1 MSTNVKD
8 DGLSMANRKTV
19 SGRRSRTGWVA
30 LVVGAM
36 ALTGAVARGQS
47 KPDAKPGGKE
57 FRASVLDLAANSQRI
72 TIPIHRS
79 VTVETTVEAQRA
91 DVVAKQIAD
100 VQVVSPTRM
109 LITGGAF
116 GSTTVV
122 LSGTDGKEYVFEVTV
137 ELDLEKLNEALK
149 GIDPLS
155 SAKATS
161 VLGNIVLV
169 GTVSSAER
177 ARRIE
182 ELAALFIPSTTEGKP
197 TTKVQNHLEVAGEQ
211 QVLLKCVVAEV
222 SRAAARELGINGF
235 LAGENFRDGFI
246 VNQLGGIN
254 PIDIG
259 AAAGVPVTQN
269 LPFVTG
275 ENGIPLGRNSTLS
288 LGFPRAQMQLF
299 IKAMADNS
307 LLSVLAEPNLVAISG
322 ETATFLAGGKF
333 PVPVPQGQ
341 NQSITIDW
349 QTFGVDLNFTPVV
362 LGQQRIRLR
371 VAPTVSELD
380 FSSAVQIG
388 GYVVPGLT
396 SRSMETTV
404 ELGNGQTIAIAGLLS
419 EQVRGL
425 SSRVPGIGDVPVLG
439 ALFRSVNFRRSLTE
453 LVVLVTPEIVA
464 PLDAHQKVRLPQDD
478 RIDPNDVELYAM
490 GLLEG
495 SGKCPCEGANCPS
508 KCRDHRGSMIESEPD
523 ELSVHGPWGHAGG
536 SDVR

>member
-1 MSTNVKD
+1 MSTKVKD
-8 DGLSMANRKTV
+8 DGLSMANRVKLA
-19 SGRRSRTGWVA
+19 GRRSRTGWIA

-36 ALTGAVARGQS
+36 ALTGAVARGQG
-47 KPDAKPGGKE
+47 KADAKPGGKE
-57 FRASVLDLAANSQRI
+57 FRASVLDLAASSQRI

-161 VLGNIVLV
+161 VMGNIVLV
-169 GTVSSAER
+169 GSVSSTER

-182 ELAALFIPSTTEGKP
+182 ELAGLFIPSAVEGRSTTR
-197 TTKVQNHLEVAGEQ
+197 VQNHLEVAGEQ

-222 SRAAARELGINGF
+222 NRSASRELGINGF

-254 PIDIG
+254 PINIG
-259 AAAGVPVTQN
+259 AAAGVPVTAN
-269 LPFVTG
+269 MPFLTG
-275 ENGIPLGRNSTLS
+275 TDGIPLGPNPTLS

-299 IKAMADNS
+299 LKAMADNS

-322 ETATFLAGGKF
+322 ETATFLAGGEF

-349 QTFGVDLNFTPVV
+349 RKFGVDLNFTPVV

-371 VAPTVSELD
+371 VAPTVSEPD
-380 FSSAVQIG
+380 FSAAVQIG

-419 EQVRGL
+419 ENVRGL

-439 ALFRSVNFRRSLTE
+439 ALFRSVNFKRSLTE
-453 LVVLVTPEIVA
+453 LVILVTPEIVA
-464 PLDAHQKVRLPQDD
+464 PLDAHQKVRLPQDG
-478 RIDPNDVELYAM
+478 RNDPDDYELYAM

>member
-1 MSTNVKD
+1 MSTKVKD

-19 SGRRSRTGWVA
+19 PGRRSRTGWVA
-30 LVVGAM
+30 FALGALM
-36 ALTGAVARGQS
+36 LTGAEAQGQS

-169 GTVSSAER
+169 GTVSSAQR
-177 ARRIE
+177 AQRIE
-182 ELAALFIPSTTEGKP
+182 ELAALFIPATTGGKP

-211 QVLLKCVVAEV
+211 QVMLKCVVAEV
-222 SRAAARELGINGF
+222 SRAASRELGVNGF
-235 LAGENFRDGFI
+235 LAGENFKDGFL
-246 VNQLGGIN
+246 VNSLGGIN

-259 AAAGVPVTQN
+259 AGAGLVTEN
-269 LPFVTG
+269 LPFVTP
-275 ENGIPLGRNSTLS
+275 GIPLVGTSTLS

-299 IKAMADNS
+299 IQAMANNS
-307 LLSVLAEPNLVAISG
+307 LLSILAEPNLVAISG
-322 ETATFLAGGKF
+322 ETATFLAGGEF
-333 PVPVPQGQ
+333 PVPIPTGA
-341 NQSITIDW
+341 NQPPAVDYKE
-349 QTFGVDLNFTPVV
+349 FGVRMNFTPVV
-362 LGQQRIRLR
+362 QGQQRIRLR
-371 VAPTVSELD
+371 VAPEVSELD
-380 FSSAVQIG
+380 FASGTTLDGERIPTFV
-388 GYVVPGLT
+388 T
-396 SRSMETTV
+396 RSTETTV
-404 ELGNGQTIAIAGLLS
+404 ELGNGQTIAIAGLLN
-419 EQVRGL
+419 EQVSGVASRIPGL
-425 SSRVPGIGDVPVLG
+425 GDMPVLG
-439 ALFRSVNFRRSLTE
+439 PLFRSVNFRRQLTE
-453 LVVLVTPEIVA
+453 LVILVTPEIVA
-464 PLDAHQKVRLPQDD
+464 PLDAHQTVKLPQEG
-478 RIDPNDVELYAM
+478 RNDPTDYELYAM

-508 KCRDHRGSMIESEPD
+508 KCKGHKGPGIESAPD
-523 ELSVHGPWGHAGG
+523 ELSVHGPWGHAAGR
-536 SDVR
+536 DVR